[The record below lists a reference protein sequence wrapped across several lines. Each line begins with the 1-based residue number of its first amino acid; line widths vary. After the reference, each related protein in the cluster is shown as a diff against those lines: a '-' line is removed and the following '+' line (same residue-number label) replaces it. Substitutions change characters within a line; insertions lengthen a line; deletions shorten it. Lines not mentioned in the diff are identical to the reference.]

1 MASGVGYYSFVGC
14 LAMTSDWY
22 SVPHYLRVCVRN
34 QGGAAAGPF
43 HVSVGSPIQS
53 VFALSGL
60 AAGDSTCTTFTL
72 GVFGGNPLV
81 FADSLNEVDESYET
95 NNQATSAAPTATIPS
110 TCTITPPPTR
120 TPTRTPTAT
129 VTPTPTKTPS
139 MGPAVPI

>member
-1 MASGVGYYSFVGC
+1 VASGVGYYSFVGC